1 VQAIR
6 DILLLGHRQAFT
18 WIDEWFGKCAQ
29 WLSRRSRGLMSGSVS
44 VLSDFVQTELRMCV
58 IRCMC
63 GFTLTTTKKQKNGFT
78 AVPLY
83 QHGFLHVSTGSCRST
98 QVSPGQPGFLQVGWA
113 VNRSV
118 ENSHHSLSPLS
129 SSPWDCLP
137 LSSLLH
143 FYSLLH

>member
-1 VQAIR
+1 MRSRGLMSGLVSV
-6 DILLLGHRQAFT
+6 
-18 WIDEWFGKCAQ
+18 
-29 WLSRRSRGLMSGSVS
+29 LSDRRSRRLMSGSVSVLSDRRSRGLMSGSVS

-83 QHGFLHVSTGSCRST
+83 QHGFLHISTGSCRST

-129 SSPWDCLP
+129 SSP
-137 LSSLLH
+137 
-143 FYSLLH
+143 